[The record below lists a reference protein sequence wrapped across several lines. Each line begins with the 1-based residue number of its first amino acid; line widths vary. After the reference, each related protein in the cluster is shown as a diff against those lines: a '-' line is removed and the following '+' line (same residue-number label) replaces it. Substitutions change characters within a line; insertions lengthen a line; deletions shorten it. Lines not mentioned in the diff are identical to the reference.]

1 MLESVGIPVSGANA
15 LEAGAASAY
24 PSQARRGVVAR
35 TGLVGRLCAA
45 TDTPVV
51 AIVAPAGYGKT
62 TLLLQWAERDPR
74 PCEWVAP
81 GEIGGAAAARR
92 RAPALVIVDGAES
105 LARDAAEALVRSLPA
120 GSTLALSSRGE
131 PPLPLARLRAEGRLL
146 ELGPDDLAL
155 TRRETQSLLRHA
167 GVLLP
172 GPEAAE
178 LERRTEGWAA
188 GLHLAALS
196 LRSGGDP
203 WTFAGDDRYVADYLR
218 AELLD
223 RLTPSLRAFVLRTS
237 VLERMTP
244 ALCDA
249 VLERRDSARRLE
261 TIERAGLFV
270 VPLDRGRRAYRY
282 RRVVREFLRAE
293 LERREPELVV
303 ALNRRAAAWCEE
315 NGAAEAAADYAA
327 AAGDLETV
335 ARLVSRLA
343 LPAYQEGRVV
353 AVERWLRLLGGRAT
367 LDRHPDLCVAGAW
380 IHALRGRAADAH
392 RWADAAERG
401 IEADDPR
408 RRLLRAL
415 RCRDGAEQMLAD
427 ADAACDGLE
436 PGSPWQPTA
445 LLALGGAHRLTGD
458 AARSDLALARAAE
471 AAAAVGAADTQVAA
485 LSARSL
491 VAAAHGAHAD
501 ADALVRDA
509 DAVAGAGRLGASA
522 VRALALAASARA
534 ALHRGDRERATAD
547 VAHAAKLR
555 PLLTHAA
562 PWLSVQAGVEL
573 ARAQLALADAT
584 AARSLLNEM
593 ETILRL
599 RPGLGTLVDET
610 ALLRA
615 QVCALE
621 EPDGR
626 WATSLTSAE
635 LRLLPLLATHLSFR
649 EIGERLYVS
658 RNTVKTQ
665 AISVYRKFGVS
676 SRSDAIARAVE
687 LGLVDAAIGE
697 NPFGAA

>member
-1 MLESVGIPVSGANA
+1 MLEPAGIPVSGATA
-15 LEAGAASAY
+15 PEPGPASAY
-24 PSQARRGVVAR
+24 PRPRRGVVAR
-35 TGLVGRLCAA
+35 TALVDRLCAA
-45 TDTPVV
+45 ADTPVV
-51 AIVAPAGYGKT
+51 TIVAPAGYGKT
-62 TLLLQWAERDPR
+62 TLLHQWAERDGR
-74 PCEWVAP
+74 PSIWLAP
-81 GEIGGAAAARR
+81 GEIDGAAFPRR
-92 RAPALVIVDGAES
+92 RPALVIVDGAES
-105 LARDAAEALVRSLPA
+105 LAADAAATLADGLPA
-120 GSTLALSSRGE
+120 GSTLALSARSE
-131 PPLPLARLRAEGRLL
+131 PPLPLARLRVEGRLL

-155 TRRETQSLLRHA
+155 TRREAQSLLRHA

-188 GLHLAALS
+188 GLQLAALS

-223 RLTPSLRAFVLRTS
+223 RLTPSARAFVTRIS

-244 ALCDA
+244 AGCDA

-261 TIERAGLFV
+261 ALERASLFV
-270 VPLDRGRRAYRY
+270 VPIDRSRRAYRY

-293 LERREPELVV
+293 LERREPELV
-303 ALNRRAAAWCEE
+303 ATLNRRAAAWYEAS
-315 NGAAEAAADYAA
+315 GAPEAAADHAA

-335 ARLVSRLA
+335 ARLVSRPA

-353 AVERWLRLLGGRAT
+353 AVERWLRLLGGLAT

-380 IHALRGRAADAH
+380 IHALRGRPADAH

-401 IEADDPR
+401 TVADDPR

-415 RCRDGAEQMLAD
+415 RCRDGTEQMLAD
-427 ADAACDGLE
+427 AIAACDGLE

-445 LLALGGAHRLTGD
+445 LLALGAAHRLAGED
-458 AARSDLALARAAE
+458 ARADAALARAAE
-471 AAAAVGAADTQVAA
+471 AAAAVGAADTEVAA

-501 ADALVRDA
+501 ADALVREA

-522 VRALALAASARA
+522 IRAVALAASARA
-534 ALHRGDRERATAD
+534 ALHRGDRERARAD
-547 VAHAAKLR
+547 VAHAGKLR
-555 PLLTHAA
+555 PLLTHAV

-573 ARAQLALADAT
+573 GRAQLALADAA
-584 AARSLLNEM
+584 AARSLLLEV
-593 ETILRL
+593 EAILRL
-599 RPGLGTLVDET
+599 RPALGTLVDET

-626 WATSLTSAE
+626 WASSLTAAE

-649 EIGERLYVS
+649 EIGERLFVS

-676 SRSDAIARAVE
+676 NRSDAIARAVE

-697 NPFGAA
+697 NPLNAA